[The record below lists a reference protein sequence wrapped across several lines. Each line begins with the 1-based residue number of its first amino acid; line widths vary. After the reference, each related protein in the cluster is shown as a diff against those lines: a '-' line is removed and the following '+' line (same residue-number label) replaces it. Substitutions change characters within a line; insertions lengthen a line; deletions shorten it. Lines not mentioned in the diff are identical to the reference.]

1 MPTSSQD
8 CSTDLVTTILD
19 GQRPGTVPTTRVD
32 KKNVLITGPA
42 SFTVANNASNGA
54 AVGTMT
60 ADANAARVFSITAG
74 NAQGVFTINTGTGA
88 ITVLSNTNLGVA
100 GTIHRLT
107 VRYSLTND
115 TAFDE
120 TVAVVTVT

>member
-19 GQRPGTVPTTRVD
+19 GPRPGTATTRVD

-42 SFTVANNASNGA
+42 SFTVVNNASNGA

-74 NAQGVFTINTGTGA
+74 NAQGVFTINASSGA
-88 ITVLSNTNLGVA
+88 ITVLSNTNLGIA